1 MSSQHSK
8 SKKTPGREDYIYS
21 HDIPK
26 NEKNGGEK
34 FHGSPT
40 KSNNFNQSEDDE
52 TMKAKMMD
60 FCDKTTAHGAKR
72 VLIARNSFSKLMWG
86 LIIFS
91 FLLMFAYQASKL
103 ILKFNAHEKIT
114 DISLKFDDVE
124 FPAITFCNLNP
135 YKKSLVMMVPS
146 IRDTMDV
153 YDNAKTHSKTEGDKK
168 KPKISRKQHSD
179 ASQQMVRK
187 LFAEE
192 IEEGMAELKKS
203 NLTLQMSN
211 QAARNMTAR
220 RRSQRSVENRRYEAI
235 EAHCKCVGN
244 IGMECIRFE
253 SPPRDPGSKCICTYD
268 RDMEVAWPCFNISVW
283 YDHEC
288 PLCHDDGYCELS
300 LPNGVTSSDKWPCM
314 CRNRGDTTSRDDTPY
329 CIGKAGTGKIEIR
342 KLWLENN
349 MTTTTTTTTTT
360 PPPTTTTTT
369 TTTTP
374 PPTTEPS
381 TTTSTSTSTSTT
393 TTTTPRPTTTTTSTT
408 TTTTTP
414 RPTTTTSTTT
424 TSSTTTT
431 EPATTTTT
439 PYPTRPNQRAIVS
452 NPETIKAMGFQGM
465 TDGVAMLTRAKENLM
480 FTMAALSDKQRIALS
495 QSKHEFIEM
504 CSFNGKECDI
514 DEDFRLHV
522 DPEFGNCFTF
532 NYDVDNNYTSSRA
545 GPMYGIRVLLFVNTS
560 DYMSTSE
567 SSGVRLAIHPPT
579 EYPFPDTFGYSAP
592 VGFASSFGI
601 KKKVMQRLPAPYG
614 ECVETKKVTDGNY
627 IYSGYDYHPE
637 GCHRSCFQNGL
648 IDDCSC
654 GDPRFPVPEGYKH
667 CSAFNATAR
676 ACLERN
682 IGSVGDFHHITEK
695 MDKCVCKQ
703 SCEEIIHE
711 VTFSCSKWPSG
722 ATDLGDCEG
731 MTENE
736 CEQYYRLNAA
746 MIEVFYEQLNYE
758 LLQESEAYG
767 LVNLIAD
774 FGGHLGL
781 WLGFSVITVMEVC
794 VLLVDMISLFFK
806 SRHEEKLLRESTRRK
821 DIPEDKRQIT
831 IGTAKKNHALVSI

>member
-1 MSSQHSK
+1 M
-8 SKKTPGREDYIYS
+8 PGREDYIYS
-21 HDIPK
+21 HEIPN

-34 FHGSPT
+34 YKDAT
-40 KSNNFNQSEDDE
+40 KDADSNCDDDV
-52 TMKAKMMD
+52 TLKRKWDD

-72 VLIARNSFSKLMWG
+72 MLTARNDYTKYMWFLTILSFFIMCV
-86 LIIFS
+86 
-91 FLLMFAYQASKL
+91 YQTSRLVIKY
-103 ILKFNAHEKIT
+103 NTHEKIT

-179 ASQQMVRK
+179 ASQQMVRD
-187 LFAEE
+187 LFAKE
-192 IEEGMAELKKS
+192 IEEGMVELKKS

-211 QAARNMTAR
+211 QAPRNMTAK
-220 RRSQRSVENRRYEAI
+220 RRSQRSIENRRYEAI

-253 SPPRDPGSKCICTYD
+253 SPPRDPSSKCICTYD

-288 PLCHDDGYCELS
+288 PLCHDDGYCEPS
-300 LPNGVTSSDKWPCM
+300 LPNGITSSDKWPCM
-314 CRNRGDTTSRDDTPY
+314 CRNRGDTAEREDTPY
-329 CIGKAGTGKIEIR
+329 CIGKAGVGKIEIR

-360 PPPTTTTTT
+360 PPPTTTSTTTT

-374 PPTTEPS
+374 APTTERKFISCFYFYYYHFYFYHYFYDYDYNDNNSSTDDYNDDDYYS
-381 TTTSTSTSTSTT
+381 TTYYHNHHSRTNDYYFYLYNNNDYNHSVSK
-393 TTTTPRPTTTTTSTT
+393 
-408 TTTTTP
+408 
-414 RPTTTTSTTT
+414 
-424 TSSTTTT
+424 
-431 EPATTTTT
+431 
-439 PYPTRPNQRAIVS
+439 AIVS

-532 NYDVDNNYTSSRA
+532 NYDVNNNYTSSRA

-579 EYPFPDTFGYSAP
+579 EWPFPDTFGYSAP

-614 ECVETKKVTDGNY
+614 ECKENKKETDNNY
-627 IYSGYDYHPE
+627 IYTGYDYHPE
-637 GCHRSCFQNGL
+637 GCHRSCFQKGL

-654 GDPRFPVPEGYKH
+654 GDPRFPVPEGARH
-667 CSAFNATAR
+667 CS
-676 ACLERN
+676 CLEKN

-695 MDKCVCKQ
+695 MDNCDCKQ
-703 SCEEIIHE
+703 SCEEITHE

-731 MTENE
+731 MTETE

-767 LVNLIAD
+767 VVNLIAD

-794 VLLVDMISLFFK
+794 VLLFDCVSIFFK
-806 SRHEEKLLRESTRRK
+806 GRHEQKLLRESTRRK

-831 IGTAKKNHALVSI
+831 IGAPHKNDALVSI

>member
-1 MSSQHSK
+1 MSNHHSK
-8 SKKTPGREDYIYS
+8 TKKTSMLGREDYIYS
-21 HDIPK
+21 HDITNK
-26 NEKNGGEK
+26 NKKEKLNGASK
-34 FHGSPT
+34 
-40 KSNNFNQSEDDE
+40 NNDYNQDDDDE
-52 TMKAKMMD
+52 TMKSKMMD

-103 ILKFNAHEKIT
+103 IFKFSAHEKIT

-153 YDNAKTHSKTEGDKK
+153 YDNAKTHSKSEGEKK
-168 KPKISRKQHSD
+168 KPKVSRKQHSD
-179 ASQQMVRK
+179 ASQQMVRE
-187 LFAEE
+187 LFAKE
-192 IEEGMAELKKS
+192 IEEGMVELKKS
-203 NLTLQMSN
+203 NKTLQSQN
-211 QAARNMTAR
+211 KSGR
-220 RRSQRSVENRRYEAI
+220 RRSQRSIENRRYEAI

-253 SPPRDPGSKCICTYD
+253 SPPRDPSSKCICTYD

-288 PLCHDDGYCELS
+288 PLCHDDGYCES
-300 LPNGVTSSDKWPCM
+300 TLPSGTTSSDKWPCM
-314 CRNRGDTTSRDDTPY
+314 CRNRGDTSERDDTPY
-329 CIGKAGTGKIEIR
+329 CIGKAGVGKIEIR

-349 MTTTTTTTTTT
+349 MTTTSTTTTTTTT
-360 PPPTTTTTT
+360 PPPTTTSTTTT

-374 PPTTEPS
+374 PPTT
-381 TTTSTSTSTSTT
+381 T
-393 TTTTPRPTTTTTSTT
+393 
-408 TTTTTP
+408 
-414 RPTTTTSTTT
+414 
-424 TSSTTTT
+424 
-431 EPATTTTT
+431 A
-439 PYPTRPNQRAIVS
+439 RPNQRAIVS

-532 NYDVDNNYTSSRA
+532 NYDVNNNYTSSRA

-614 ECVETKKVTDGNY
+614 ECVETKKVVDRNY
-627 IYSGYDYHPE
+627 IYAGYDYHPE

-654 GDPRFPVPEGYKH
+654 GDPRFPVPEGYRH

-676 ACLERN
+676 TCLEKN
-682 IGSVGDFHHITEK
+682 IGSVGDFHHITQK

-722 ATDLGDCEG
+722 ATD
-731 MTENE
+731 
-736 CEQYYRLNAA
+736 
-746 MIEVFYEQLNYE
+746 VFYEQLNYE

-806 SRHEEKLLRESTRRK
+806 SRHEEKLLRQSTKRK
-821 DIPEDKRQIT
+821 DVPEDKRQIT
-831 IGTAKKNHALVSI
+831 VGSGRKSDAFVSI

>member
-1 MSSQHSK
+1 MTYLTGINNNNGNSRDMPVEK
-8 SKKTPGREDYIYS
+8 EKTIE
-21 HDIPK
+21 
-26 NEKNGGEK
+26 EKENDDNLVAEK
-34 FHGSPT
+34 FR
-40 KSNNFNQSEDDE
+40 
-52 TMKAKMMD
+52 D
-60 FCDKTTAHGAKR
+60 FADKTTAHGAKR
-72 VLIARNSFSKLMWG
+72 ILIAHNSCSAFLWTM
-86 LIIFS
+86 IIAM
-91 FLLMFAYQASKL
+91 FLLMFVYQAAKL
-103 ILKFNAHEKIT
+103 IVKYNAHEKIT
-114 DISLKFDDVE
+114 DISLKFDQVE

-153 YDNAKTHSKTEGDKK
+153 YDNAKTHSKSDDEKK
-168 KPKISRKQHSD
+168 KSKFSRKQHSD
-179 ASQQMVRK
+179 ASQQMVRE
-187 LFAEE
+187 LFAKE
-192 IEEGMAELKKS
+192 IEEGMIELRKNASLLKMQSGRRVKKS
-203 NLTLQMSN
+203 IDDRT
-211 QAARNMTAR
+211 
-220 RRSQRSVENRRYEAI
+220 VEAI
-235 EAHCKCVGN
+235 EAHCKC
-244 IGMECIRFE
+244 IGSNDMECIRFE
-253 SPPRDPGSKCICTYD
+253 SPPGTPTSKCICTYD
-268 RDMEVAWPCFNISVW
+268 KIQQVAWPCYNSSVW
-283 YDHEC
+283 YNQIC
-288 PLCHDDGYCELS
+288 PLCHKDGYCEAS
-300 LPNGVTSSDKWPCM
+300 LPEGQTSTDKWPCV
-314 CRNRGDTTSRDDTPY
+314 CRDNLEDPSIEKPY
-329 CIGKAGTGKIEIR
+329 CIGKAGEGKIEMR

-349 MTTTTTTTTTT
+349 ATTTSTTTTTTTTM
-360 PPPTTTTTT
+360 PPP
-369 TTTTP
+369 
-374 PPTTEPS
+374 
-381 TTTSTSTSTSTT
+381 
-393 TTTTPRPTTTTTSTT
+393 TT

-424 TSSTTTT
+424 TT
-431 EPATTTTT
+431 TTTTT
-439 PYPTRPNQRAIVS
+439 PVPTTTTTTTTTTPRPTTTTTTTRKPTTTRPTTTTTEEPTTTKRPPPPPKKGQRPIVS
-452 NPETIKAMGFQGM
+452 NPETLKAMGFEGM

-514 DEDFRLHV
+514 DKDFKLHV

-532 NYDVDNNYTSSRA
+532 NYDVTNNYTSSRA

-579 EYPFPDTFGYSAP
+579 EFPFPDTFGYSAP

-601 KKKVMQRLPAPYG
+601 KKKIMQRLPAPYG
-614 ECVETKKVTDGNY
+614 ECVEVKNMTNKNY
-627 IYSGYDYHPE
+627 IYEGYDYHPE

-654 GDPRFPVPEGYKH
+654 GDPRFPVPKGFKH

-676 ACLERN
+676 ECLEKN

-703 SCEEIIHE
+703 SCTEILHE
-711 VTFSCSKWPSG
+711 VTYSCSKWPSG

-731 MTENE
+731 MTEGE

-746 MIEVFYEQLNYE
+746 MVEVFYEQLNYE

-781 WLGFSVITVMEVC
+781 WLGFSVITVMEVL
-794 VLLVDMISLFFK
+794 VLGADVLSICFK
-806 SRHEEKLLRESTRRK
+806 RRHEQKLLRESTRRSEK
-821 DIPEDKRQIT
+821 AAKEEKKQSTVATCADKSDAFVQI
-831 IGTAKKNHALVSI
+831 

>member
-1 MSSQHSK
+1 MTSEEAARVLIHSTDDAQEQRMGAENQAP
-8 SKKTPGREDYIYS
+8 KTTMGAIQR
-21 HDIPK
+21 
-26 NEKNGGEK
+26 
-34 FHGSPT
+34 FL
-40 KSNNFNQSEDDE
+40 NN
-52 TMKAKMMD
+52 
-60 FCDKTTAHGAKR
+60 TTAHGLPRISK
-72 VLIARNSFSKLMWG
+72 ARNQMGRVFWVFVWLAFFSV
-86 LIIFS
+86 
-91 FLLMFAYQASKL
+91 FLYQAAQLYSKFVQ
-103 ILKFNAHEKIT
+103 KHPSTNVK
-114 DISLKFDDVE
+114 LKFDDVE

-153 YDNAKTHSKTEGDKK
+153 YDNAKTHSKSEGEKK
-168 KPKISRKQHSD
+168 KPKVSRKQHSD
-179 ASQQMVRK
+179 ASQQMVRE
-187 LFAEE
+187 LFAKE
-192 IEEGMAELKKS
+192 IEEGMVELKKS
-203 NLTLQMSN
+203 NKTLQSQN
-211 QAARNMTAR
+211 KSGR
-220 RRSQRSVENRRYEAI
+220 RRSQRSIENRRYEAI

-253 SPPRDPGSKCICTYD
+253 SPPRDPSSKCICTYD

-288 PLCHDDGYCELS
+288 PLCHDDGYCES
-300 LPNGVTSSDKWPCM
+300 TLPSGTTSSDKWPCM
-314 CRNRGDTTSRDDTPY
+314 CRNRGDTSERDDTPY
-329 CIGKAGTGKIEIR
+329 CIGKAGVGKIEIR

-349 MTTTTTTTTTT
+349 MTTTSTTTTTTTT
-360 PPPTTTTTT
+360 PPPTTTSTTTT

-374 PPTTEPS
+374 PPTT
-381 TTTSTSTSTSTT
+381 T
-393 TTTTPRPTTTTTSTT
+393 
-408 TTTTTP
+408 
-414 RPTTTTSTTT
+414 
-424 TSSTTTT
+424 
-431 EPATTTTT
+431 A
-439 PYPTRPNQRAIVS
+439 RPNQRAIVS

-532 NYDVDNNYTSSRA
+532 NYDVNNNYTSSRA

-614 ECVETKKVTDGNY
+614 ECVETKKVVDRNY
-627 IYSGYDYHPE
+627 IYAGYDYHPE

-654 GDPRFPVPEGYKH
+654 GDPRFPVPEGYRH

-676 ACLERN
+676 TCLEKN
-682 IGSVGDFHHITEK
+682 IGSVGDFHHITQK

-722 ATDLGDCEG
+722 ATDLGDCDG
-731 MTENE
+731 MTESE

-806 SRHEEKLLRESTRRK
+806 SRHEEKLLRQSTKRK
-821 DIPEDKRQIT
+821 DVPEDKRQIT
-831 IGTAKKNHALVSI
+831 VGSGRKSDAFVSI